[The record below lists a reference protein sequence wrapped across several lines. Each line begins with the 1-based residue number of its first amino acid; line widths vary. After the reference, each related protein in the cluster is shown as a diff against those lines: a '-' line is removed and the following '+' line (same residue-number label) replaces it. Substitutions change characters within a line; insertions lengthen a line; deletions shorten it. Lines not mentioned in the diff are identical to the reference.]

1 MNERKEKKERKR
13 FTTRAPLYARIYQK
27 QCRAQKTE
35 EGFSRIQYT
44 KRECV
49 LRVDDVFF
57 LNTKIEALRSFVL
70 FLNNRLFRPSPP
82 SKKTTY
88 HFCLHIE
95 KKKK

>member
-1 MNERKEKKERKR
+1 MKERKERKKERKR

-35 EGFSRIQYT
+35 EGFSRIQYA

-57 LNTKIEALRSFVL
+57 FFEQNK
-70 FLNNRLFRPSPP
+70 N
-82 SKKTTY
+82 
-88 HFCLHIE
+88 
-95 KKKK
+95 